1 MNITLENSIAEKL
14 AGLFE
19 LIGQPTRLKIFLV
32 IGENEACVCHL
43 EAVLG
48 IRQAAIS
55 QHLMTLRNAELLV
68 SNRDGRRIFY
78 RMAKPELFTAICQV
92 AAVAGVSIDELKQLA
107 RTPVANCAC
116 PHCNP
121 E

>member
-1 MNITLENSIAEKL
+1 MVVNSENSIAERL
-14 AGLFE
+14 SSLFE
-19 LIGQPTRLKIFLV
+19 LIGQSTRLKIFLV

-55 QHLMTLRNAELLV
+55 QHLMTLRNAGLLV

-78 RMAKPELFTAICQV
+78 RLAKPELFAAICQV
-92 AAVAGVSIDELKQLA
+92 AAAAGIPFDDLQQLA
-107 RTPVANCAC
+107 RTPAANCAC